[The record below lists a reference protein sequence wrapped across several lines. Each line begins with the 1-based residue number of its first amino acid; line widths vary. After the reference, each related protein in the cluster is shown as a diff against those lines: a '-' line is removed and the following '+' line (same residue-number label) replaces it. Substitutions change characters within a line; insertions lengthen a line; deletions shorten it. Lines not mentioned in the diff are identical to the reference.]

1 MERTVDVLATVSARP
16 DRPFVV
22 GFAAETESVEQN
34 ARLKLMRKNLDM
46 IAANEVG
53 HTKGFDTEDNQL
65 LVLWRNGRQE
75 LAKASKLTLA
85 RELVRLIAQS
95 AAAARTAV
103 PAARGN
109 VIAAQ
114 S

>member
-1 MERTVDVLATVSARP
+1 VSARP

-53 HTKGFDTEDNQL
+53 HDKGFDHEDNAL
-65 LVLWRNGRQE
+65 LVLWRSGRQE
-75 LAKASKLTLA
+75 LGRASKLVLA
-85 RELVRLIAQS
+85 RELVHLIAQS
-95 AAAARTAV
+95 AAARA
-103 PAARGN
+103 PAA
-109 VIAAQ
+109 AQ
-114 S
+114 AS